1 MISAFKVLKEQINS
15 FYLMI
20 RLSMYELKIKNNNNY
35 LGMLWEV
42 INPAIQVAVYWMVF
56 GMGIRQG
63 KSVGTAGQEVPFLQ
77 WLVAGIIV
85 WFFISPAI
93 LNGSKSIYTRIKII
107 AKMNFPLSV
116 IPSYVIFSIFY
127 PNVMLLA
134 VIAVIFQFT
143 DHGKISLYYLQL
155 PYYMVAAIA
164 LVFSLSLITSTLSTI
179 VRDVQMFVQSIM
191 RMLFYIT
198 PILWVP
204 KGDKLPEFIKL
215 IIKGNPFNYIVEGY
229 RDALLSRAW
238 FFEHWEHTLYFWGFV
253 LVLFIIGSA
262 LHVKLRN
269 RFVDYL

>member
-1 MISAFKVLKEQINS
+1 MISAFKVLREQLNS
-15 FYLMI
+15 FYLMM

-35 LGMLWEV
+35 LGMLWELL
-42 INPAIQVAVYWMVF
+42 NPAIQISVYWMVF
-56 GMGIRQG
+56 GMGIRAG
-63 KSVGTAGQEVPFLQ
+63 KSVGTGGDQVPFLQ

-93 LNGSKSIYTRIKII
+93 LQGSKSIYTRIKII

-116 IPSYVIFSIFY
+116 IPSYVIFSVFY
-127 PNVMLLA
+127 PNVLLLGIVA
-134 VIAVIFQFT
+134 IIFQFT
-143 DHGKISLYYLQL
+143 EHGKISIYYLQL
-155 PYYMVAAIA
+155 PYYMFAAIA

-191 RMLFYIT
+191 RMLFYVT

-204 KGDKLPEFIKL
+204 SKESLPVFIKV
-215 IIKGNPFNYIVEGY
+215 IIEANPFNYIVEGY

-238 FFEHWEHTLYFWGFV
+238 FFEHVEYTLYFWGLV
-253 LVLFIIGSA
+253 LVLFLIGSA

>member
-63 KSVGTAGQEVPFLQ
+63 RSVGTAGQEVPFLQ

-127 PNVMLLA
+127 PNVMLLI
-134 VIAVIFQFT
+134 VIGVIFQFT

-155 PYYMVAAIA
+155 PYYMIAAIA
-164 LVFSLSLITSTLSTI
+164 LVFSC
-179 VRDVQMFVQSIM
+179 
-191 RMLFYIT
+191 
-198 PILWVP
+198 P
-204 KGDKLPEFIKL
+204 
-215 IIKGNPFNYIVEGY
+215 
-229 RDALLSRAW
+229 
-238 FFEHWEHTLYFWGFV
+238 
-253 LVLFIIGSA
+253 
-262 LHVKLRN
+262 
-269 RFVDYL
+269 